1 MEPGLQSLLLCTDD
15 TIVRVLR
22 RVLSELEIGVEQC
35 ADLDTTIQKMTRQR
49 FEAVIVDCTSQ
60 EVAVKILKG
69 VRNAPANKRAIVIA
83 VADGQ
88 NAGKGATELG
98 AHFVLFKPLSLERTR
113 SSFRAVRALMKRER
127 RRHARIPIELPVE
140 LQFDGKQGSLRTVT
154 SDVGENGI
162 AVKTGTIKSQLKDH
176 KLPSSFQVHF
186 TLPGSGHEIDTH
198 GEVAWEGSTVVGV
211 RFPHMS
217 HEMSEPL
224 KLWIA
229 RQLMGADADEP
240 TISCKLTDLSLSA
253 CYLQTESPFPVRTRL
268 HLIMKLPDM
277 ELQIEGIVRIMH
289 SGAGMGLEFTQ
300 STPAQKAS
308 VEQFIQTLVAS
319 TGSVPDL
326 QVKPD
331 AIDNTASV
339 VSSESF
345 NADPADPLLSLFR
358 AQADLSEELFHAE
371 LRKQRGAV
379 AEPETELQAI

>member
-35 ADLDTTIQKMTRQR
+35 ADLDATIQKMTRQR
-49 FEAVIVDCTSQ
+49 FEAVIVDCTSH
-60 EVAVKILKG
+60 EVASKVLKG

-83 VADGQ
+83 IIDGQ
-88 NAGKGATELG
+88 NAAKGATELG

-140 LQFDGKQGSLRTVT
+140 LQFDGKPGTVRTVT
-154 SDVGENGI
+154 SDLGENGI
-162 AVKTGTIKSQLKDH
+162 AIKTATLKTKDQ

-186 TLPGSGHEIDTH
+186 VLPGSGHEIDTH

-211 RFPHMS
+211 RFPHMDP
-217 HEMSEPL
+217 EMSEPL

-229 RQLMGADADEP
+229 RQLMGSDADEP
-240 TISCKLTDLSLSA
+240 TVSCKLTDLSLSA

-268 HLIMKLPDM
+268 HLMMKLPDM

-308 VEQFIQTLVAS
+308 VEEFIQTLVAS
-319 TGSVPDL
+319 TDAVPDL

-331 AIDNTASV
+331 AIDNTAGAN
-339 VSSESF
+339 SESL

-358 AQADLSEELFHAE
+358 AQADLPAELFHSE
-371 LRKQRGAV
+371 LRKQRGSGV
-379 AEPETELQAI
+379 AEPEAELQAI

>member
-35 ADLDTTIQKMTRQR
+35 ADLDTTVQKMTRQR

-60 EVAVKILKG
+60 EVAVKVLKG

-162 AVKTGTIKSQLKDH
+162 AVKTGSIKSQLKDH

-211 RFPHMS
+211 RFPRMAS
-217 HEMSEPL
+217 EMSEPL

-240 TISCKLTDLSLSA
+240 TISCNLTDLSLNA

-268 HLIMKLPDM
+268 HLMMKLPDM

-308 VEQFIQTLVAS
+308 VEKFIHTLVAS
-319 TGSVPDL
+319 TGTVPDL

-331 AIDNTASV
+331 AIDNTASAV
-339 VSSESF
+339 FPETVGD
-345 NADPADPLLSLFR
+345 DPADPLLFLFSTR
-358 AQADLSEELFHAE
+358 ADLPAELFHAE
-371 LRKQRGAV
+371 LRKQRGV
-379 AEPETELQAI
+379 AEPEAELQAT